1 MPGRGN
7 ALSSMKHRI
16 TPVGGTGPK
25 RSRKERIARIARAT
39 KIINQNVKKSTNHN
53 ADFKRQQLKQKLD
66 KKY

>member
-7 ALSSMKHRI
+7 SLCTMKHRT

-25 RSRKERIARIARAT
+25 RSRKERIANTRAT
-39 KIINQNVKKSTNHN
+39 KIIIQNVKKNTNHN
-53 ADFKRQQLKQKLD
+53 ADYKRQQLKQKLD

>member
-7 ALSSMKHRI
+7 ALCTMKHRT

-25 RSRKERIARIARAT
+25 RSRKERIASTRAI
-39 KIINQNVKKSTNHN
+39 KIIKQNVKNTTNHN
-53 ADFKRQQLKQKLD
+53 ADYKRQQLKQKLD

>member
-25 RSRKERIARIARAT
+25 RSRKERIASTRAT
-39 KIINQNVKKSTNHN
+39 KIIKQNVKKSTNHN